1 MEDGAHAS
9 SRLALHRAIPGAHLA
24 AEPRSSGRATCPG
37 DTEALALWRR
47 FRDLSIAKYKEVYA
61 RLNVHFDVYS
71 GESLYGEAMKEQV
84 TDMQAKG
91 LLQENEGAKI
101 CDLKQYKLG
110 TVVIEK
116 RDGTTLYITR
126 DIVRLAPPAAP
137 LEEMPPVRF

>member
-1 MEDGAHAS
+1 MHS
-9 SRLALHRAIPGAHLA
+9 QVLRLHGAIPCAHVAPEVQSWCLV
-24 AEPRSSGRATCPG
+24 GCPG
-37 DTEALALWRR
+37 DADALALWRR

-84 TDMQAKG
+84 TAMQVKG

-101 CDLKQYKLG
+101 CDLKQYKLA

-126 DIVRLAPPAAP
+126 DIVRLAHHQS
-137 LEEMPPVRF
+137 VWRDSCH